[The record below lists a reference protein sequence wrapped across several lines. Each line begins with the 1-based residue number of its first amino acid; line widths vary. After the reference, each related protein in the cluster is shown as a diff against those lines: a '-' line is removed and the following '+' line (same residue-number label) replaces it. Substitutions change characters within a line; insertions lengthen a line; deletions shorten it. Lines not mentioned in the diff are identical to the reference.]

1 MNEINLTT
9 TPIYSQHE
17 FTIIDDAIEEY
28 ENNFE
33 IYPNPV
39 DDVLYI
45 KSEKNIEEINIYNI
59 VGIKV
64 AAVSVQRS
72 AFSLDMSG
80 FNSGVYFIDVDGKT
94 FRIIRN

>member
-1 MNEINLTT
+1 MSEAF
-9 TPIYSQHE
+9 E
-17 FTIIDDAIEEY
+17 FELIGESIGEY

-45 KSEKNIEEINIYNI
+45 KSDNNIKDVNIYNI

-64 AAVSVQRS
+64 ATVSGQQS
-72 AFSLDMSG
+72 AISVDMSG
-80 FNSGVYFIDVDGKT
+80 LSSGVYFVEVDGKT
-94 FRIIRN
+94 FRVIRN